1 VVNWGAFSRDFVA
14 GFRAGG
20 DIVLRADENAR
31 RDELAQ
37 AAEKRAQAAEGRAA
51 GRYAREEA
59 DRAAEDAYF
68 GGQGGL
74 AEKAAAAAPAP
85 TGGSGGRS
93 RAGALPAPNKLGG
106 PVEDGMPVPQSPEQ
120 AAALDEQSEGT
131 MARERGFTPAP
142 PARVGAN
149 NRAKYGDN
157 PETLDEEPAP
167 RAGGLPAYTGRIT
180 PAIARDIREREEL
193 QFNRGIKTRELDDR
207 LKTNEV
213 SRRAST
219 AQLDEATFSLTE
231 KKLKQLNNG
240 ITAKIQSLD
249 GIDDATPL
257 LDGRVQGQVDSLID
271 DLKRFHAATPDGKSV
286 QVTPTKVGYEVVE
299 IDDETGKPISKQLVT
314 SVGQLR
320 DFGRITGVLSQGEN
334 FGTYMAGT
342 MGDKLAATITK
353 SKMITEEAKLEAN
366 EKLPMFLDREKLA
379 DPEYRKQMEAE
390 ALRLANTIGDDAYDV
405 VEKVETDPET
415 GKQTKVRVRENR
427 FLKMMQLSTPATE
440 VEAPKSPTGR
450 LSADA
455 FVRVATAK
463 PQEVLREAG
472 SIENVPALIAG
483 QMEARGFPPETAAVY
498 GRLAAQAVQQATA
511 GALQQAATPAPT
523 TNAVPQRTGPV
534 NPRNPSQ
541 GLPRIDPT
549 TGQPMRTARGQPI
562 YN

>member
-31 RDELAQ
+31 RDELAK

-68 GGQGGL
+68 GGQGAL
-74 AEKAAAAAPAP
+74 ADKAAAAAPAP

-93 RAGALPAPNKLGG
+93 RAGGMPAPNMLGA
-106 PVEDGMPVPQSPEQ
+106 VTADGTPVPVGPDE
-120 AAALDEQSEGT
+120 AAADEASEGA

-142 PARVGAN
+142 PAKVGAN

-167 RAGGLPAYTGRIT
+167 RASGLPAYKGRIT
-180 PAIARDIREREEL
+180 PAIARDMREREEL
-193 QFNRGIKTRELDDR
+193 KFNQGIKTRELDDR

-213 SRRAST
+213 ARRASS
-219 AQLDEATFSLTE
+219 AQLDEASFGLTE
-231 KKLKQLNNG
+231 RKLKQLNNG
-240 ITAKIQSLD
+240 ITAKIQGLD

-286 QVTPTKVGYEVVE
+286 QVNPTKAGYEVIEV
-299 IDDETGKPISKQLVT
+299 DDDTGQPISKQLVT

-320 DFGRITGVLSQGEN
+320 DFGRITGVLAQGEN
-334 FGTYMAGT
+334 FGTYIAGT
-342 MGDKLAATITK
+342 MGDKMAKTIAA
-353 SKMITEEAKLEAN
+353 SKAISEEAKLESQ
-366 EKLPMFLDREKLA
+366 EKIGMFLDREKLL

-390 ALRLANTIGDDAYDV
+390 ALRLAALMGDEAYDKYDDV
-405 VEKVETDPET
+405 VSDPET
-415 GKQTKVRVRENR
+415 GRSTKVTRKENR
-427 FLKMMQLSTPATE
+427 FIKMMQLSTPKTS
-440 VEAPKSPTGR
+440 VETPKGSI
-450 LSADA
+450 SAEQ
-455 FVRVATAK
+455 FVKVATAK
-463 PQEVLREAG
+463 PQDLLREAG
-472 SIENVPALIAG
+472 SIDAVPAYVAA
-483 QMEARGFPPETAAVY
+483 QMETRGFPPETAQYY
-498 GRLAAQAVQQATA
+498 GQLAAKAVQQATA

-523 TNAVPQRTGPV
+523 ANAVPTRTGPV
-534 NPRNPSQ
+534 NPRNPAQ
-541 GLPRIDPT
+541 GLPRIDPA